1 MNQTGKKWTPNF
13 NIEAKSITLLLFLS
27 ILFIGIESSLHLGRF
42 FVIFKTI
49 SIGFCLGL
57 LTLHLNPK
65 AELKPIRHILI
76 FLYFAIQIAFYS
88 YVFLVYN
95 HVISFKLIALTFSL
109 LGYLFFKSRA
119 YLVTFFLFNIF
130 HLLALQIL
138 LDKYTW
144 TSAVYLTVCLTAN
157 YLLYRYIHN
166 QLLGI
171 SKDYTKSFDSKFTS
185 PNPKTYHA

>member
-13 NIEAKSITLLLFLS
+13 NVEAKSITLLLLLS
-27 ILFIGIESSLHLGRF
+27 IIFIGIESSLHLGRF
-42 FVIFKTI
+42 FIMFKTI
-49 SIGFCLGL
+49 SIVFCLGL
-57 LTLHLNPK
+57 LALNLNPK
-65 AELKPIRHILI
+65 TELKPMRHILM

-88 YVFLVYN
+88 YIYLVYN

-109 LGYLFFKSRA
+109 LGYLFFKSRI
-119 YLVTFFLFNIF
+119 YLLIFFLFNIF
-130 HLLALQIL
+130 HLLGLQIL

-144 TSAVYLTVCLTAN
+144 TSVFYLTVCLTAN

-171 SKDYTKSFDSKFTS
+171 PKDYTKSFDSKFTS